1 MRCPSKGATANSN
14 LDTDHRQ
21 DSNLTFSLGTLQRTR
36 SHSEIMEQNEMIN
49 IVPCSEEEGPLIED
63 NNIQDNIDFVLVAK
77 KTENA
82 NDKNKNNRQLYLRE
96 LNEKGFRIMKKED
109 SQNQY
114 FGIEAREEIF
124 KEYIH
129 HTNVSQGRYAVCK
142 LHSVTESTRI
152 RIINFILWKTKCP
165 KNGDKKD
172 SISLRKLLKD
182 GAFQAVFPLHE
193 NNSEKGGKLRHEWA
207 KWKCL
212 FKKQPINEIR
222 DYFGER
228 IALYFAWLGWYN
240 TMLLP
245 AALTGV
251 LVFLY
256 GFISFENN
264 QVSKEICSATDIVM
278 CPLCDQRC
286 QFWRLNETCSYAKV
300 TQLFDH
306 EVTVIFAMIM
316 AIWATVFLEIWKRAR
331 AKAVSSWDLYH
342 WDEDEEDL
350 ILGLIYNPTNRL
362 KEYQHSYKRTTI
374 VMLLACILIT
384 VIIGIALGIVI
395 FRVIVAVLFTKSSS
409 EFLSDHAYTAAVAV
423 GALLHFLTILI
434 MTKINRKLAK
444 KLCDLE
450 CPRTILARENS
461 FTVKMFTFQ
470 FLTMFS
476 SIIYV
481 AFFLGRINGHPS
493 NYVRIASQW
502 RLEEC
507 HPSGCMT
514 DLFIQMAVVMILK
527 QLLSSFVEYSV
538 PSLKHRWKKYHKKIL
553 KENVKDEIKDHWMKN
568 YSLNS
573 VNSFS
578 LFNEF
583 LEMAIQYSFTT
594 IFVAAFPLAPLL
606 ALVNNLFEVRLDARK
621 MLLLQRRPIPRKA
634 NDIGIWVKIL
644 EAIGVLAVIG
654 NGLVIAIT
662 SDFIPR
668 LVYRYEYGPCAD
680 GYSSVDSCLMGYVN
694 NSLSVFHVKNFE
706 NETRLKDNGSES
718 LGFQVKYC
726 RYRDYR
732 TDNDYEYTIQFW
744 HIFAARL
751 GFLVLFE
758 NVVVCIKYIVAWFV
772 PDVPT
777 SVRNQ
782 HLRQT
787 HNRLKK
793 ELPVS
798 PRNIPYHLSSNLYR
812 QESTTV

>member
-1 MRCPSKGATANSN
+1 
-14 LDTDHRQ
+14 
-21 DSNLTFSLGTLQRTR
+21 
-36 SHSEIMEQNEMIN
+36 MEQNEMIN
-49 IVPCSEEEGPLIED
+49 IVPCNEEECPLFED

-77 KTENA
+77 KTKNA
-82 NDKNKNNRQLYLRE
+82 NGKNKDNRQLYLRKLSE
-96 LNEKGFRIMKKED
+96 MGFRIMEKED

-114 FGIEAREEIF
+114 FGIQAHEKIF
-124 KEYIH
+124 EEYIH
-129 HTNVSQGRYAVCK
+129 HTNISQGRYADCK
-142 LHSVTESTRI
+142 LHSVTKSTRI

-165 KNGDKKD
+165 TNGDIND
-172 SISLRKLLKD
+172 NISLKKLMKD

-193 NNSEKGGKLRHEWA
+193 QNNPKKGGKLRCEWA
-207 KWKCL
+207 KWRCL

-240 TMLLP
+240 TMLFP
-245 AALTGV
+245 AAVIGV

-256 GFISFENN
+256 GFIYFENN
-264 QVSKEICSATDIVM
+264 QVSKEICNATGIVM
-278 CPLCDQRC
+278 CPLCDQHC
-286 QFWRLNETCSYAKV
+286 PFWRLNETCSYAKV
-300 TQLFDH
+300 TQLVDH

-316 AIWATVFLEIWKRAR
+316 AIWATIFLEIWKRSR
-331 AKAVSSWDLYH
+331 AKAVSSWELYH

-350 ILGLIYNPTNRL
+350 ILGLIYNPTIPP
-362 KEYQHSYKRTTI
+362 KKYQHSYKRTMI

-384 VIIGIALGIVI
+384 IIIGIALGIVI
-395 FRVIVAVLFTKSSS
+395 FRAIVAVLFTKSSS
-409 EFLSDHAYTAAVAV
+409 EFLKDHASTAAVAV

-450 CPRTILARENS
+450 CPRTLLAREKS

-493 NYVRIASQW
+493 KYVRIARKW

-527 QLLSSFVEYSV
+527 QLLSSCVEYSV
-538 PSLKHRWKKYHKKIL
+538 PSLKHQWKRYHKKL
-553 KENVKDEIKDHWMKN
+553 PKEDVKDEIKNHWMKN

-668 LVYRYEYGPCAD
+668 LVYRYEYGPCAG
-680 GYSSVDSCLMGYVN
+680 GYSSVDICLMGYVN
-694 NSLSVFHVKNFE
+694 NSLSVFDVKDFE
-706 NETRLKDNGSES
+706 NETQLKDDGSVS
-718 LGFQVKYC
+718 LGFKVNYC

-732 TDNDYEYTIQFW
+732 TDDDYKYTIQFW

-782 HLRQT
+782 NLNQT
-787 HNRLKK
+787 YERLQK
-793 ELPVS
+793 ELQVS
-798 PRNIPYHLSSNLYR
+798 PRNIPHNCSSNMYR
-812 QESTTV
+812 QQSTTV